1 MRAPASLAA
10 AALAAAALAAGCD
23 LDLERMIDQPR
34 FTTYEACEVCPE
46 GTIMMLP
53 PPGTVARGAELGPAE
68 LRTGRVGGAYA
79 AELPIPLDARLLARG
94 RDRFDIFCA
103 ACHGRLGNGISQ
115 VAENM
120 TRRPPPNLLGPP
132 YADYPPGRVYAVIT
146 EGYGLM
152 RAYAAELPVRDR
164 WAVVAYL
171 EALELAQRARLD
183 ELPPPIQE
191 EARRWLP

>member
-1 MRAPASLAA
+1 MRAGRFLV
-10 AALAAAALAAGCD
+10 LVLAAALAAGCNN

-46 GTIMMLP
+46 GTIMMQP
-53 PPGTVARGAELGPAE
+53 PAGTVSRTAELGPDE
-68 LRTGRVGGAYA
+68 LIRGRAGEAYA
-79 AELPIPLDARLLARG
+79 ARIPIALDRALLARG
-94 RDRFDIFCA
+94 RGRFDIFCA

-120 TRRPPPNLLGPP
+120 TLRPPPNLLAPP
-132 YADYPPGRVYAVIT
+132 YADYPPGRVFAAIT
-146 EGYGLM
+146 DGFGLM
-152 RAYAAELPVRDR
+152 RSYAAELPVRDR

-171 EALELAQRARLD
+171 EALELAQRVALD
-183 ELPPPIQE
+183 ELPPPIRE